1 MLLLVNPRFSFSVV
15 AYMKRHFFIVDFSKR
30 ISRLNVTFLGH
41 FFPIGRVY
49 SHKQVTV
56 GKTIDHARVS
66 IEINM
71 LKLRLKAREIMP

>member
-1 MLLLVNPRFSFSVV
+1 MFFVGQSKVLFFGSGICETT
-15 AYMKRHFFIVDFSKR
+15 FFIVDFSKR

-41 FFPIGRVY
+41 FFPIGRVN

-66 IEINM
+66 IEM
-71 LKLRLKAREIMP
+71 DVLKLRLKAREIMP